1 MIRRPKLAAIAALN
15 SAYLSAELFLEA
27 NGSSQTS
34 GAGAGRERSDHS
46 IEVHGRQTLSS
57 AETIETTPTPEAET
71 SLQTTEGETALEH
84 EGHDHDG
91 HDHSHD
97 GHNHQPGPVLNP
109 ECVREV
115 RIEAPVEEVDKA
127 FARVLKEY
135 KRHARIPGFRA
146 GKVPEGVVRRRFAEQ
161 IKKDVVEQL
170 LPERFQAA
178 IASAGVTPVSQPQLT
193 GLTLEEGKPLEGAAM
208 FEVVPAFSL
217 DGYQDVTVPKPTVE
231 ATEEDFQNELKQLRE
246 SRATVEPVEEDRALV
261 DGDWAQI
268 RYSGL
273 VQDAEDAP
281 ALEGQD
287 SLVEIGG
294 AETLPAFTEAL
305 RGAKAGQELQVEV
318 VYPVDYTEAN
328 LAGKTVAYKLEVQ
341 AIKKRVLPEL
351 TDEFA
356 TELGDYENL
365 AALESRIREHL
376 LLTKQRQSEQ
386 ETREALFH
394 ALNERFP
401 FPVPESLV
409 QQQVD
414 ARLDRGLRA
423 LASQGM
429 NPDMMRKLDFTRL
442 RAAQRD
448 SAINEVKTSL
458 LLDRIADQEQ
468 IAVSDEELDHELYMA
483 SLQQREPIE
492 TLRARLTEDG
502 GLARIREQLRREKTA
517 SLLYQRLPAA

>member
-1 MIRRPKLAAIAALN
+1 MEGKI
-15 SAYLSAELFLEA
+15 
-27 NGSSQTS
+27 
-34 GAGAGRERSDHS
+34 
-46 IEVHGRQTLSS
+46 LSS
-57 AETIETTPTPEAET
+57 AEIIETTPTPEAAT

-84 EGHDHDG
+84 ESHVHEHDG
-91 HDHSHD
+91 HSHD

-109 ECVREV
+109 ECIREV
-115 RIEAPVEEVDKA
+115 KIEAPVEEVDKA

-178 IASAGVTPVSQPQLT
+178 IASAGLTPVSQPQLT
-193 GLTLEEGKPLEGAAM
+193 GLILEEGKPLEGAAV

-246 SRATVEPVEEDRALV
+246 SRATVEPVDEDRALV

-268 RYSGL
+268 RYSGV
-273 VQDAEDAP
+273 VQDAADAP
-281 ALEGQD
+281 ELEGQD

-318 VYPVDYTEAN
+318 VYPADYTEAN

-365 AALESRIREHL
+365 AALETRIREHL

>member
-1 MIRRPKLAAIAALN
+1 M
-15 SAYLSAELFLEA
+15 
-27 NGSSQTS
+27 SSS
-34 GAGAGRERSDHS
+34 
-46 IEVHGRQTLSS
+46 
-57 AETIETTPTPEAET
+57 ETIETAPTLEAEAT
-71 SLQTTEGETALEH
+71 LEPIEAH
-84 EGHDHDG
+84 DHDHDG
-91 HDHSHD
+91 HDHDHAGHDHSHE
-97 GHNHQPGPVLNP
+97 GHTHEHAPVLNP

-115 RIEAPVEEVDKA
+115 KIEAPVEEVDKA

-135 KRHARIPGFRA
+135 KKYAKIPGFRA
-146 GKVPEGVVRRRFAEQ
+146 GKVPESVVKRRFAEQ
-161 IKKDVVEQL
+161 IKKDVVESL

-178 IASAGVTPVSQPQLT
+178 IAAAGVVPVSQPNLT
-193 GLTLEEGKPLEGAAM
+193 SLTLEEGKALDGTAV
-208 FEVVPAFSL
+208 FEVVPAFSI

-231 ATEEDFQNELKQLRE
+231 ASEEEFQAELKQLRE

-268 RYSGL
+268 SYSGQ
-273 VQDAEDAP
+273 V
-281 ALEGQD
+281 LELAGADPIAGQD

-294 AETLPAFTEAL
+294 TETLPAFTEAL
-305 RGAKAGQELQVEV
+305 RGSKVGQELKVEV
-318 VYPVDYTEAN
+318 TYPADYQEAK
-328 LAGKTVAYKLEVQ
+328 LAGQTVAYDIEVK
-341 AIKKRVLPEL
+341 AIKKRTLPEL
-351 TDEFA
+351 NDEFA

-365 AALESRIREHL
+365 AALETRIREHL
-376 LLTKQRQSEQ
+376 LASKQRQSEG
-386 ETREALFH
+386 EVREALFA
-394 ALNERFP
+394 ALIEKYQ

-423 LASQGM
+423 LAQQGM
-429 NPDMMRKLDFTRL
+429 NADMMRKLDFGRL

-458 LLDRIADQEQ
+458 LIDRIADAEGV
-468 IAVSDEELDHELYMA
+468 AVSDEDVDREIYMA
-483 SLQQREPIE
+483 ALQQREPVE